1 MHNKISTGQGTTI
14 LIIVAI
20 TVMVFVWTYEKGQDW
35 GVVTMQPQIVQKNS
49 GAEKMTNE
57 PISEWK
63 TYQDKKYSFEFK
75 YPSNLDI
82 KSSADNYLI
91 TDNLS
96 KKIADFSVKKWSD
109 YTIPEGTPGTFW
121 EKVSYAEWKYFSDNL
136 GSITLGR
143 CSDETLTHISGL
155 TVADIPKLCT
165 ISRQNNFL
173 KVETED
179 RIIYFTKDIEIRWE
193 LTQDNKGLVHEIAST
208 LILK

>member
-1 MHNKISTGQGTTI
+1 MDNKKIPTSIGAII
-14 LIIVAI
+14 LVIIAI
-20 TVMVFVWTYEKGQDW
+20 TAGMFVWVYEKGQNW

-63 TYQDKKYSFEFK
+63 TYQDKKYGFEFK
-75 YPSNLDI
+75 YPKAFDV
-82 KSSADNYLI
+82 KI
-91 TDNLS
+91 TDYYSISDSS
-96 KKIADFSVKKWSD
+96 KEKVRFSIKKWKD
-109 YTIPEGTPGTFW
+109 YIIQENTPGTFW
-121 EKVSYAEWKYFSDNL
+121 EKVSYAEWKYFSDNFQNIPS
-136 GSITLGR
+136 GK

-173 KVETED
+173 KVETEN

-193 LTQDNKGLVHEIAST
+193 LTQDNKDLVHEIAST